1 MEALRSK
8 ELILDR
14 INHVINHS
22 LILRDKIVAE
32 DFEGMKADNDAS
44 AIAWG
49 GVFLICAIASIL
61 QEEKFL
67 S

>member
-1 MEALRSK
+1 VGRYNSDTKVA
-8 ELILDR
+8 ILD
-14 INHVINHS
+14 
-22 LILRDKIVAE
+22 AE
-32 DFEGMKADNDAS
+32 DFEEMKADNDAS